1 MKTKALLFLRLRSLV
16 RQRVF
21 FIITA
26 SGLACAICTSCA
38 IIPTDFH
45 AFDSRKNIS
54 EETTD
59 MFLVG
64 KTTKLDVYLTLGE
77 PDEVSDDG
85 KCLIY
90 RWRKIK
96 TIWFIVGPAGGG
108 AAGVVSKKHAFA
120 IFFDENGY
128 FLRSEST
135 SEFQH
140 DVGAGR

>member
-1 MKTKALLFLRLRSLV
+1 MKTKALLFLRLRALV
-16 RQRVF
+16 QQRVF

-54 EETTD
+54 EETTE
-59 MFLVG
+59 LLLPG

-77 PDEVSDDG
+77 PEGVSADG
-85 KCLIY
+85 TWLIY
-90 RWRKIK
+90 SWEKIK
-96 TIWFIVGPAGGG
+96 TIWFAVGPHGGG
-108 AAGVVSKKHAFA
+108 GGGSFYKKYDFA

-128 FLRSEST
+128 FLRSEFT
-135 SEFQH
+135 SSSLLY
-140 DVGAGR
+140 R